1 MMYSEAEVW
10 ELLRG
15 YTSLLS
21 IVFNVVGLV
30 YLFIKDRVEIIVCGL
45 SLFFFNILLGLIK

>member
-45 SLFFFNILLGLIK
+45 SLFFFNILLGFIK